1 MITPS
6 PTANAQDVAATHTPG
21 PWPITE
27 TGDGKRFVIGE
38 GLVGGPKGYE
48 VAEVY
53 SDDAPYEET
62 IANARVIAAAP
73 DLLDELREAR
83 TTLNIVRTQIMVEI
97 AGGRERWEGVP
108 DALQT
113 RLNAI
118 DAAIAKATAA

>member
-6 PTANAQDVAATHTPG
+6 PAANTQDMTAAHTPG

-53 SDDAPYEET
+53 SDDAPYEEA

-73 DLLDELREAR
+73 DLL
-83 TTLNIVRTQIMVEI
+83 I
-97 AGGRERWEGVP
+97 ACRHLVACQSGMPMTGIQAGQY
-108 DALQT
+108 LQ
-113 RLNAI
+113 NAI
-118 DAAIAKATAA
+118 AAIAKATEA